1 MTAPKSQLAL
11 DLELVE
17 SINVDSGLSEWEV
30 AFVDSVLVQVRSEKR
45 HLSPKQR
52 ATAERIQR
60 RLDERAG
67 R

>member
-1 MTAPKSQLAL
+1 VTAPKSQLEL

-17 SINVDSGLSEWEV
+17 SINVDSGLTDWEV
-30 AFVDSVLVQVRSEKR
+30 QYVDSVLVQVGSEKR